1 MSVKSLATRVATVAA
16 IAAAASAVSCL
27 ATVAPA
33 ATAAPVTVFFAPS
46 PASGRYPQPLDPA
59 IADVPAPEQLTGVL
73 NTLADPNV
81 PAVGKSY
88 LIEGGL
94 GGAEAAIMDHKMRK
108 GVQKGKF
115 PLAIN
120 VANIAPAGPGVAT
133 ADVTASGPTME
144 PRTVNLSFVD
154 QDGWKLSRNS
164 LMTLSQM
171 TSG

>member
-1 MSVKSLATRVATVAA
+1 MSVKSLATRVAAVAA
-16 IAAAASAVSCL
+16 IGAAASAVSCL
-27 ATVAPA
+27 ATVTPA
-33 ATAAPVTVFFAPS
+33 ATAAPVTVFSAPL
-46 PASGRYPQPLDPA
+46 PLDPA
-59 IADVPAPEQLTGVL
+59 IADVPTPEQLTGVL

-81 PAVGKSY
+81 PSVGKSY

-120 VANIAPAGPGVAT
+120 VANIAPAGPGAAT
-133 ADVTASGPTME
+133 ADVSASGPAME

>member
-1 MSVKSLATRVATVAA
+1 M
-16 IAAAASAVSCL
+16 
-27 ATVAPA
+27 
-33 ATAAPVTVFFAPS
+33 
-46 PASGRYPQPLDPA
+46 
-59 IADVPAPEQLTGVL
+59 PAPEQLTGVL